1 MSEAFQNIRVETEGA
16 IARVTLNRPEKL
28 NALNLAT
35 LAELDAAFDQMRQQA
50 GLRVV
55 VLTGAGE
62 KAFAAGADIAE
73 LAGLGA
79 VAARGFSQ
87 RGNEL
92 LHRIER
98 FPLPVIAALNGLA
111 LGGGLELAMAC
122 TLRVAAE
129 HAKLGQPEV
138 KLGLIPGYGG
148 TQRLARLIGP
158 GPALQMILS
167 GEPIAAPEAL
177 RLGLVNQVAPGAELA
192 AAATALAE
200 RIAANAPLAVQFAL
214 QAVREGSEMSLE
226 QGLALEASLFAL
238 SCATEDMKE
247 GTRAFLEKRAP
258 RFKGR

>member
-1 MSEAFQNIRVETEGA
+1 MAFQNIQVETDGPLG
-16 IARVTLNRPEKL
+16 RVTLSRPEKL

-35 LAELDAAFDQMRQQA
+35 LTELDQGFEQLRQQA

-62 KAFAAGADIAE
+62 KAFAAGADISE

-79 VAARGFSQ
+79 VEARAFSQ
-87 RGNEL
+87 RGNDL
-92 LHRIER
+92 FRQIER

-158 GPALQMILS
+158 GPALQMVLS
-167 GEPIAAPEAL
+167 GEPIASGDAL
-177 RLGLVNQVAPGAELA
+177 RLGLVNQVVPAPELA
-192 AAATALAE
+192 GAATAMAGK
-200 RIAANAPLAVQFAL
+200 IAANAPLAVQFAL
-214 QAVREGSEMSLE
+214 QAVREGSQMSLE

-238 SCATEDMKE
+238 SCSTEDMKE

-258 RFKGR
+258 RFTGR